1 MPSIL
6 AHERTETSAHK
17 QDLMGRSFQGH
28 IQGWVEEGKM
38 AAGAQ
43 WWKTTAEGR
52 KTLLRGMREVEIV
65 EYMPE
70 KRGEAR
76 RNIQYAYLEIY
87 LPLKILKQKAK

>member
-1 MPSIL
+1 M
-6 AHERTETSAHK
+6 K
-17 QDLMGRSFQGH
+17 
-28 IQGWVEEGKM
+28 
-38 AAGAQ
+38 
-43 WWKTTAEGR
+43 
-52 KTLLRGMREVEIV
+52 VEIA